1 MTNQNQDSRI
11 DPASNDFSPEQVINA
26 MGGNAIADVTP
37 PSEADAP
44 EMSEEETIDTMLQ
57 LLEMK
62 AVKPVYNVL
71 LKELQGVVDL
81 CKLRA
86 DDISKSGSY
95 CADWQLRMQGAALV
109 LDSYLRLFAY
119 AQDTLNSLPI
129 EVRRSIPR
137 LKRIIAE
144 SGVDIEVAPIDVTP
158 APQGTTIDEA
168 MTAPGKPAAQILAS
182 APVPKVTQVSV
193 PVDEK
198 KNHKG
203 YAPRNQRI

>member
-1 MTNQNQDSRI
+1 MTNQDSRI
-11 DPASNDFSPEQVINA
+11 DPQSNDFSPEAVIQA
-26 MGGNAIADVTP
+26 AGGNAIGDVTP
-37 PSEADAP
+37 SSEADVP
-44 EMSEEETIDTMLQ
+44 EMSEEETIDTLLQ

-62 AVKPVYNVL
+62 AVKPVYSVL

-81 CKLRA
+81 CKVRA

-109 LDSYLRLFAY
+109 LDSYLRLFQY
-119 AQDTLNSLPI
+119 AQDALNSLPI

-137 LKRIIAE
+137 LKKIIAE

-158 APQGTTIDEA
+158 EPQGSSIDEA
-168 MTAPGKPAAQILAS
+168 MKAPGKPAAQILAS
-182 APVPKVTQVSV
+182 APAPKVTQLPAAPAS
-193 PVDEK
+193 EIK
-198 KNHKG
+198 HRG